1 MGMAAVLALWIIWD
15 CCFER
20 HEDDYPHWKV
30 SVLLQ
35 PAFPVSRESTPPFCV
50 FFCSGSSDVLRYD
63 DFDERCDAVAIN
75 TNNAHLG
82 QIMIYNIY
90 LEHISR

>member
-35 PAFPVSRESTPPFCV
+35 PAFPVSRALPLFSCV
-50 FFCSGSSDVLRYD
+50 LCCVCFVGASSSNVLRNP
-63 DFDERCDAVAIN
+63 FSTLV
-75 TNNAHLG
+75 G
-82 QIMIYNIY
+82 Q
-90 LEHISR
+90 SRFGDTLLRI